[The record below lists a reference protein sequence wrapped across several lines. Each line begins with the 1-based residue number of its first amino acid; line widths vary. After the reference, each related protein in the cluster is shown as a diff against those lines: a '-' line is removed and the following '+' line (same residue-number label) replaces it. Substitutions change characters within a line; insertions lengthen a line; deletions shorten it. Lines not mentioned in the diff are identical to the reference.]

1 MSVRGMVFWSVLF
14 IAAMFAYSLWLYPSL
29 PDRVP
34 THWNW
39 KGEVDGWSS
48 KPFGAFFLPGMTAG
62 LWLLFLALPWLS
74 PRGFKVEPFRAT
86 YNILVVMVLALMA
99 YIHFVALQAALQ
111 PNMDMA
117 RALIGG
123 IFALFGGIGV
133 LLGRVKRNFWVG
145 VRTPWTL
152 ASDAVWDSTHRL
164 AARLYSLTG
173 FGCALA
179 VFAGVPTAVC
189 FVMFITLIFVPVVYS
204 LVLYKRLEK
213 QGTV

>member
-74 PRGFKVEPFRAT
+74 PRGFKIEPFRAT

-117 RALIGG
+117 RAFIGG

>member
-29 PDRVP
+29 LDRVP

-74 PRGFKVEPFRAT
+74 PRGFKIEPFRAT